1 MVSVRS
7 EIFLPFFIGLV
18 FYFLKEKK
26 RPVHPRSLG
35 LFYLN
40 HIFYLLEYENLLK

>member
-18 FYFLKEKK
+18 FYFKGENVQFTLE
-26 RPVHPRSLG
+26 VLG
-35 LFYLN
+35 CS
-40 HIFYLLEYENLLK
+40 I